1 MSGGCHQ
8 STDSQN
14 TGFTTSTIASACE
27 QLGIACVIHNY
38 KELEGLRFCS
48 TFTPEDRGVYFLES
62 SARLPDDVV
71 ESLVVTSS
79 PLNDPTICSLVVDQP
94 QVVFYRLMKH
104 FFAASQSPFGIHQTA
119 IVSPQARV
127 SLSAYIGPYCII
139 GNAEIMDGAQ
149 LVSHVVVNDRTV
161 IGNNV
166 RIEPHSTI
174 GATCVAWAWDAATGE
189 RVVQPQIGGVVIGPD
204 CFIGTDVSIARG
216 SVNESTSLG
225 KGCLIAHGSKIGHGA
240 VIGDN
245 VHFANNVS
253 IGGNARIHDRCFL
266 GLACTLLPGV
276 RIAEGTIVGAGA
288 VVSGSIEQAESTV
301 CGIPARQIKRK
312 PRHAGIPRCVQK
324 MERNS
329 L

>member
-27 QLGIACVIHNY
+27 HLGIACVIHNY

-48 TFTPEDRGVYFLES
+48 TFAPEDRGVYFLEP

-79 PLNDPTICSLVVDQP
+79 PLNNPTICSLVVDQP
-94 QVVFYRLMKH
+94 QVAFYRLMDH
-104 FFAASQSPFGIHQTA
+104 FFAASKGLFGIHQTA

-127 SLSAYIGPYCII
+127 SPSAYIGPYCIV
-139 GNAEIMDGAQ
+139 GNAEIMDGTQ
-149 LVSHVVVNDRTV
+149 LMSHVVVNDGTV
-161 IGNNV
+161 IGSNV
-166 RIEPHSTI
+166 RIESHTTI
-174 GATCVAWAWDAATGE
+174 GATGVAWAWDAATGE
-189 RVVQPQIGGVVIGPD
+189 RVVQPQIGGVVIGSD
-204 CFIGTDVSIARG
+204 CFIGTDVSVVRG

-240 VIGDN
+240 FIGDN

-253 IGGNARIHDRCFL
+253 IGGNVRIHDRCFL
-266 GLACTLLPGV
+266 GSACTLLPGV

-288 VVSGSIEQAESTV
+288 VASDSIEQAESTV
-301 CGIPARQIKRK
+301 CGVPARKINRK
-312 PRHAGIPRCVQK
+312 PKHTGVPRCVLT
-324 MERNS
+324 MERS
-329 L
+329 SK